1 VCCVHEIAQPRAN
14 ASKGNDL
21 TKVSLKQYEELRDL
35 WPPHW
40 LGVLP
45 QYVADALKAPAK
57 FREAP
62 KEPVVPMT
70 KKITCTH
77 LYTLKW
83 RRDVCAHFGL
93 TPSLI

>member
-45 QYVADALKAPAK
+45 QYVADALKPQGAGQ
-57 FREAP
+57 
-62 KEPVVPMT
+62 VP
-70 KKITCTH
+70 
-77 LYTLKW
+77 
-83 RRDVCAHFGL
+83 RGAEGAG
-93 TPSLI
+93 S